1 MKSPRKT
8 LMAAALCCC
17 AACILLLS
25 IASAGPTPQAA
36 QAPTGTDQ
44 PSAPGQSDAQARI
57 IVNSNLVILPVT
69 VKDSAGNL
77 VPDLR
82 RDEFRVLEDN
92 VEQRIDVFT
101 AEAFPLSVVILIDND
116 LKDKD
121 AAAVEASL
129 DAILLGLS
137 EQDEAYICRFDQFF
151 HPGKGFTTDQDKLR
165 TELKRTKLDTQPSVG
180 TPGGPFNGPVINNHS
195 VVDQQAVNPSE
206 RLIKGQ
212 PTKALDDA
220 VYASSQLLRDRSRGR
235 RRLIVLIS
243 DGIDGGKKFN
253 TFSYDQVVNTLLA
266 ENVTVYSVAVPSAF
280 LERRVSPLDR
290 TVSRLT
296 RYPDAT
302 GGEVYHATKE
312 HSLEEFYSRLAEEA
326 RYEYTLAYSPKGTDQ
341 SKDYHTVEVRVRR
354 EGLNVKTRQGY
365 FTGTIPTGTPR

>member
-8 LMAAALCCC
+8 LIAAVLCGGATLIVSVTLAL
-17 AACILLLS
+17 
-25 IASAGPTPQAA
+25 AGPAPQTA
-36 QAPTGTDQ
+36 QAPPAAGQ
-44 PSAPGQSDAQARI
+44 PSTQGQSDAQAKI
-57 IVNSNLVILPVT
+57 TVNSNLVILPVT

-137 EQDEAYICRFDQFF
+137 EQDEAYVCRFDQFF
-151 HPGKGFTTDQDKLR
+151 HPGKGFSTDQDKLR
-165 TELKRTKLDTQPSVG
+165 TELKRTKLDAQPSVG

-280 LERRVSPLDR
+280 LERRISPLDR

-312 HSLEEFYSRLAEEA
+312 HSMEEFYSRLAEEA
-326 RYEYTLAYSPKGTDQ
+326 RYEYTLAYAPKGTDQ
-341 SKDYHTVEVRVRR
+341 SKDYHTVEVRIRR

-365 FTGTIPTGTPR
+365 FTGAIPTGTPR

>member
-8 LMAAALCCC
+8 LLGAVLCCSTC
-17 AACILLLS
+17 MLLVS
-25 IASAGPTPQAA
+25 IAGALPTPRATQ
-36 QAPTGTDQ
+36 
-44 PSAPGQSDAQARI
+44 GQSDAQAKI
-57 IVNSNLVILPVT
+57 VVNSNLVILPVT

-121 AAAVEASL
+121 AAAVQASL
-129 DAILLGLS
+129 DSILLGLS
-137 EQDEAYICRFDQFF
+137 DQDEAEVCRFDQFF

-165 TELKRTKLDTQPSVG
+165 TELKRTKLDTEPSVG
-180 TPGGPFNGPVINNHS
+180 PPGGPFNGPVINNHS

-206 RLIKGQ
+206 QLIKGQ
-212 PTKALDDA
+212 PTKGLDDA
-220 VYASSQLLRDRSRGR
+220 VYAASQLLRDRNRGR

-253 TFSYDQVVNTLLA
+253 TFSYDQVVHTLLA
-266 ENVTVYSVAVPSAF
+266 ENVTVYSLAAPSAL

-290 TVSRLT
+290 TVSRLI
-296 RYPDAT
+296 RYADAT

-312 HSLEEFYSRLAEEA
+312 HSLEEFYSRLTEEA
-326 RYEYTLAYSPKGTDQ
+326 RYEYTLAYSPRGTNPAN
-341 SKDYHTVEVRVRR
+341 DYHTVEVRIRR

-365 FTGTIPTGTPR
+365 FTGAIPTGSAP

>member
-8 LMAAALCCC
+8 LIAALLCCG
-17 AACILLLS
+17 ATCIVLVS
-25 IASAGPTPQAA
+25 IALAAQTPQTA
-36 QAPTGTDQ
+36 QAPSAASQPGTQ
-44 PSAPGQSDAQARI
+44 GQSDAQVKI
-57 IVNSNLVILPVT
+57 TVNSNLVILPVT

-92 VEQRIDVFT
+92 VEQRIEVFT

-121 AAAVEASL
+121 AVAVEASL

-151 HPGKGFTTDQDKLR
+151 HPGKGFSMDQDKLR

-180 TPGGPFNGPVINNHS
+180 PPGGPFNGPVINNHS

-220 VYASSQLLRDRSRGR
+220 VYASSQLLRDRNRGR

-296 RYPDAT
+296 RYADAT

-326 RYEYTLAYSPKGTDQ
+326 RYEYTLAYSPRGTNAAN
-341 SKDYHTVEVRVRR
+341 DYHTVEVRVRR

-365 FTGTIPTGTPR
+365 FTGAIPTGTAR